1 MAETD
6 SKGRAEKAVAKR
18 GGWAPLLK
26 FRMRW
31 IDFQMNPCED
41 CTLAVAH
48 NSVTSYEP
56 VYSWI
61 LPLSGD
67 ANSHNCVESPE
78 AYLCCGGHSPLADS
92 RIPKGHEGQRV
103 VLLLLPKDRCRG
115 SRQDICQ
122 ASRSGLNAMTH
133 LKLETLAFSSPGAMY
148 AMVSSMLG
156 TWSRGQDAL
165 IPTGTSAGPAFSVSS
180 KGKDSEVP
188 GASLQL
194 PSYCSLDS
202 HWEEPHLSREYLPSG
217 SKRT

>member
-1 MAETD
+1 M
-6 SKGRAEKAVAKR
+6 SPSCRAPR
-18 GGWAPLLK
+18 T
-26 FRMRW
+26 RR
-31 IDFQMNPCED
+31 
-41 CTLAVAH
+41 
-48 NSVTSYEP
+48 
-56 VYSWI
+56 
-61 LPLSGD
+61 SG
-67 ANSHNCVESPE
+67 S
-78 AYLCCGGHSPLADS
+78 
-92 RIPKGHEGQRV
+92 
-103 VLLLLPKDRCRG
+103 
-115 SRQDICQ
+115 SRQDGGNGQ
-122 ASRSGLNAMTH
+122 QRTRGKGRFQMLVSPASLTTWTGWQGIKVLRGLFQHCRDGMNGDQGQNTIHTAAGAYSGETWSQLKSQMAEQVTEKKMLKSPLKPRFLLCPHLRSGLNAMTH